1 MVLLHDDRVILILTH
16 LSIPQLYCCDVSAL
30 NTDGSIVGSI
40 GVSGAAADED
50 EYLAWKGVQAMES
63 CGLQTVPENH
73 CCTTLK

>member
-1 MVLLHDDRVILILTH
+1 MVCRRLLQSYIIYFQ
-16 LSIPQLYCCDVSAL
+16 I
-30 NTDGSIVGSI
+30 DGSIVGSI